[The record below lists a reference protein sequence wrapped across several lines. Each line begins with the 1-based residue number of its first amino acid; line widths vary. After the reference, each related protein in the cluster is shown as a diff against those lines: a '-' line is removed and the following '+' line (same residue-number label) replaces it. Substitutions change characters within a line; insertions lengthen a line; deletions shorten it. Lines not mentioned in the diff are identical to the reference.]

1 MATSFDFFRV
11 EQRRYLSCARDALIG
26 RPYSIE
32 DRDCAAIATLLW
44 NNRNCLVLCLCHMVR
59 SCGDFHPRNTKAGNV
74 IKNRCRTLQQTKK
87 AVVDNRGL
95 RNPRHVRGSYGRKL
109 VKRAHAPEE
118 PRVDFV
124 RRKAGACNA
133 ILGDH
138 VMHVH
143 GIDPGEPR
151 GM

>member
-59 SCGDFHPRNTKAGNV
+59 SCSV
-74 IKNRCRTLQQTKK
+74 ISIRGTLK
-87 AVVDNRGL
+87 
-95 RNPRHVRGSYGRKL
+95 
-109 VKRAHAPEE
+109 
-118 PRVDFV
+118 
-124 RRKAGACNA
+124 
-133 ILGDH
+133 
-138 VMHVH
+138 
-143 GIDPGEPR
+143 R
-151 GM
+151 GMSLKTAAARCSKRKRQS